1 MNERKKVEFHITV
14 PESWKGDVP
23 YTIQLREKDKILDGV
38 SDTIKL
44 APLPVLTQIIRD
56 VRVFSGMSFTYN
68 LPDSLI
74 ANSDKTKSRVS
85 VTVAS
90 SYASEWKNGLESLV
104 TYPYGC
110 IEQTIASTLP
120 NRIALSLTGVVT

>member
-1 MNERKKVEFHITV
+1 M
-14 PESWKGDVP
+14 GDVP